1 MKSQALHQVRGDGM
15 GMFGEM
21 KTCSTFVL
29 DKTNHI
35 GYTTQM
41 PKQTR
46 SPEKPALPADPLRF
60 APVPR
65 KQYRKNGWIPAR
77 QAAFVQR
84 LAETGSVR
92 QAAAA
97 VNMSRVSCYNLKNHP
112 QGVGFARAWDAA
124 LDMGVQHLKDI
135 AFERAVEGRLEPV
148 WQAGKLVGHKRVYSD
163 GLLMFLLR
171 QYGTDANGRNVTVQ
185 YVRTRAAVAA
195 NNGEAGAGAEAEA
208 TTMTVRSNKPSAK
221 DSGKQDA
228 AAAVIDDF
236 EGCALDDTA
245 HAEIAATLAAC
256 AARQRELGGSYDDP
270 ETTSF
275 TAGKNTPL
283 WLGTFEPPHGWVED
297 VEEFDPAEPRWETL
311 GVDDEGEE

>member
-1 MKSQALHQVRGDGM
+1 
-15 GMFGEM
+15 
-21 KTCSTFVL
+21 
-29 DKTNHI
+29 
-35 GYTTQM
+35 M
-41 PKQTR
+41 PKQTP
-46 SPEKPALPADPLRF
+46 SPEKPDLPADPLHF

-65 KQYRKNGWIPAR
+65 QQYRENGWIPAR
-77 QAAFVQR
+77 QAAFVQK

-112 QGVGFARAWDAA
+112 QGVDFARAWDAA
-124 LDMGVQHLKDI
+124 MDMGVQHLKDI

-148 WQAGKLVGHKRVYSD
+148 WQAGKLAGHKRVYSD

-195 NNGEAGAGAEAEA
+195 HQSEAGAAAEAEA
-208 TTMTVRSNKPSAK
+208 TTMTVRSNKACAK
-221 DSGKQDA
+221 DSSKQNV
-228 AAAVIDDF
+228 AAAVIDGF

-245 HAEIAATLAAC
+245 NAEIAATLAAC
-256 AARQRELGGSYDDP
+256 AARQRELGGTYDDP

-275 TAGKNTPL
+275 TGGKDTPL
-283 WLGTFEPPHGWVED
+283 WLGSFEPPHGWVED
-297 VEEFDPAEPRWETL
+297 VEPFDPAEPSWQTI
-311 GVDDEGEE
+311 GDDTYLDGGEGEAGEGKVD

>member
-1 MKSQALHQVRGDGM
+1 
-15 GMFGEM
+15 
-21 KTCSTFVL
+21 
-29 DKTNHI
+29 
-35 GYTTQM
+35 M
-41 PKQTR
+41 PKQTP
-46 SPEKPALPADPLRF
+46 SPEKPAFSADPLHF

-65 KQYRKNGWIPAR
+65 QQYRENGWIPAR

-97 VNMSRVSCYNLKNHP
+97 VNMSRVSCYNLKNHA
-112 QGVGFARAWDAA
+112 QGVDFARAWDAA

-148 WQAGKLVGHKRVYSD
+148 WQSGKLVGHKRVYSD

-195 NNGEAGAGAEAEA
+195 AQGEAGATGAAAEAEA
-208 TTMTVRSNKPSAK
+208 TTMTVRSNKASAK
-221 DSGKQDA
+221 DSRKQDS

-245 HAEIAATLAAC
+245 QAEIAATLAAC
-256 AARQRELGGSYDDP
+256 ATRQRELGGTYDDP
-270 ETTSF
+270 ESTAF
-275 TAGKNTPL
+275 TAGKDTPL
-283 WLGTFEPPHGWVED
+283 WLGTLEPPHGWVDD
-297 VEEFDPAEPRWETL
+297 VEPFDPAEPSWQTIGDDSYL
-311 GVDDEGEE
+311 DGDEGGAD

>member
-1 MKSQALHQVRGDGM
+1 
-15 GMFGEM
+15 
-21 KTCSTFVL
+21 
-29 DKTNHI
+29 
-35 GYTTQM
+35 M

-46 SPEKPALPADPLRF
+46 SPEKSALPADPLHF
-60 APVPR
+60 SPVPR
-65 KQYRKNGWIPAR
+65 QQYRENGWIPAR

-97 VNMSRVSCYNLKNHP
+97 VNMSRVSCYNLKNHA
-112 QGVGFARAWDAA
+112 QGVDFARAWDAA

-195 NNGEAGAGAEAEA
+195 HQGEAGATGAAAAEAEA
-208 TTMTVRSNKPSAK
+208 TTMTVRSNKASAK
-221 DSGKQDA
+221 DCRKQDA
-228 AAAVIDDF
+228 AAQVIDGF

-275 TAGKNTPL
+275 TAGRDTPL
-283 WLGTFEPPHGWVED
+283 WLGTLEPPHGWVED
-297 VEEFDPAEPRWETL
+297 VEQFDPAEPSWQTIGDDRYL
-311 GVDDEGEE
+311 GGDDGEAAVMMIAVSVPYV

>member
-1 MKSQALHQVRGDGM
+1 
-15 GMFGEM
+15 
-21 KTCSTFVL
+21 
-29 DKTNHI
+29 
-35 GYTTQM
+35 M
-41 PKQTR
+41 PKQTP
-46 SPEKPALPADPLRF
+46 SPDTPVLPADPLHF

-65 KQYRKNGWIPAR
+65 QQYRENGWIPAR

-97 VNMSRVSCYNLKNHP
+97 VNMSRVSCYNLKNHA
-112 QGVGFARAWDAA
+112 QGVDFARAWDAA

-148 WQAGKLVGHKRVYSD
+148 WQAGKLAGHKRVYSD

-195 NNGEAGAGAEAEA
+195 AQGEAGATGAAAEAEA
-208 TTMTVRSNKPSAK
+208 TTMTVRSNKASAK
-221 DSGKQDA
+221 DSRKQDS

-245 HAEIAATLAAC
+245 QAEIAATLAAC
-256 AARQRELGGSYDDP
+256 ATRQRELGGTYDDP
-270 ETTSF
+270 ESTAF
-275 TAGKNTPL
+275 TAGKDTPL
-283 WLGTFEPPHGWVED
+283 WLGTLEPPHGWVDDGEP
-297 VEEFDPAEPRWETL
+297 FDPAEPSWQTIGDDSYL
-311 GVDDEGEE
+311 DGDEGGAD

>member
-1 MKSQALHQVRGDGM
+1 
-15 GMFGEM
+15 
-21 KTCSTFVL
+21 
-29 DKTNHI
+29 
-35 GYTTQM
+35 M
-41 PKQTR
+41 PKQTP
-46 SPEKPALPADPLRF
+46 SPDTPVLPADPLHF

-65 KQYRKNGWIPAR
+65 QQYRENGWIPAR

-97 VNMSRVSCYNLKNHP
+97 VNMSRVSCYNLKNHA
-112 QGVGFARAWDAA
+112 QGVDFARAWDAA

-195 NNGEAGAGAEAEA
+195 AQGEAGATGAAAEAEA
-208 TTMTVRSNKPSAK
+208 TTMTVRSNKAPAK
-221 DSGKQDA
+221 DSRKQDS
-228 AAAVIDDF
+228 AAAVIDGF

-245 HAEIAATLAAC
+245 QAEIASTLAAC
-256 AARQRELGGSYDDP
+256 AARQRELGGTYDDP
-270 ETTSF
+270 ETTAF
-275 TAGKNTPL
+275 TAGKDTPL
-283 WLGTFEPPHGWVED
+283 WLGTLEPPHGWVDD
-297 VEEFDPAEPRWETL
+297 VEPFDPAEPSWQTI
-311 GVDDEGEE
+311 GDKTYSGDDEGEDA

>member
-1 MKSQALHQVRGDGM
+1 
-15 GMFGEM
+15 
-21 KTCSTFVL
+21 
-29 DKTNHI
+29 
-35 GYTTQM
+35 M
-41 PKQTR
+41 PKHPP
-46 SPEKPALPADPLRF
+46 SSEKASLPADPLHF

-65 KQYRKNGWIPAR
+65 KQYRENGWIPAR

-97 VNMSRVSCYNLKNHP
+97 VNMSRVSCYNLKNHA
-112 QGVGFARAWDAA
+112 QGAGFARAWDAA
-124 LDMGVQHLKDI
+124 LDIGVQHLKDI
-135 AFERAVEGRLEPV
+135 AFERAVEGRLDPV

-195 NNGEAGAGAEAEA
+195 HQGEAGAAAAEAEA
-208 TTMTVRSNKPSAK
+208 TTMTVRSNKASAK
-221 DSGKQDA
+221 DSRKQDA
-228 AAAVIDDF
+228 AALVIDGF

-256 AARQRELGGSYDDP
+256 AARQRELGGSYDDR

-275 TAGKNTPL
+275 TAGKDTPL
-283 WLGTFEPPHGWVED
+283 WLGTLEPPYGWVED
-297 VEEFDPAEPRWETL
+297 VEPFDPAEPSWQTIGDETYL
-311 GVDDEGEE
+311 DKDESESGGDDDRC